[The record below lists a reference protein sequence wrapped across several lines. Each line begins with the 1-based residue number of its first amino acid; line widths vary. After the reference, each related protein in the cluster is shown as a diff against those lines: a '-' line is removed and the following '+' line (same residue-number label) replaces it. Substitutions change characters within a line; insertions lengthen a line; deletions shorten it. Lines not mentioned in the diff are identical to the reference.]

1 MIESS
6 AAFRTPTARGNNAV
20 RPQAATTSSRAWVSA
35 KRARSDA
42 TTNVQLSA
50 ISSAPVTHAPLTA
63 QTTGVAVARS
73 VAPGLV
79 AARTAVPAATSLKS
93 TPALNTGST
102 AVTMIARVPSSASA
116 SSTSS
121 QNRARMA
128 AVSAFLTSGRL
139 IVIVRTP
146 SSSSTRRL
154 SSAT

>member
-1 MIESS
+1 M
-6 AAFRTPTARGNNAV
+6 
-20 RPQAATTSSRAWVSA
+20 
-35 KRARSDA
+35 
-42 TTNVQLSA
+42 
-50 ISSAPVTHAPLTA
+50 THAPFTA
-63 QTTGVAVARS
+63 QTTGVVVARS

-128 AVSAFLTSGRL
+128 EVSAFLTSGRL